1 MLFNSFE
8 FILVFLPI
16 TVVIYFLLLR
26 WRLTI
31 AAKSWLLSA
40 SLFFYSW
47 WNIKYLP
54 LILGSVLFNYTI
66 GGLLVDY
73 VKIGRKILSKK
84 AIFVFG
90 VAANVILL
98 GYFKY
103 MDFFITNL
111 KDRKSVV

>member
-73 VKIGRKILSKK
+73 EEIGRKILSKK
-84 AIFVFG
+84 TIFVFG
-90 VAANVILL
+90 VTANVILL
-98 GYFKY
+98 G
-103 MDFFITNL
+103 
-111 KDRKSVV
+111 